1 MGTGKTRV
9 GRLVAR
15 RLGRPFVDF
24 DRELEARFGRPIP
37 RVFAEEGEA
46 AFRAAE
52 AELCRS
58 LPARAGLV
66 VATGGGAV
74 VSAANREAL
83 VARGVLVCLTCR
95 PDALLPRLQGRAAAR
110 RPLLGPDPAAAIRDL
125 LERRAEHYAA
135 APYHVDTTARTPSAV
150 ATAVIGVYR
159 AATKE

>member
-24 DRELEARFGRPIP
+24 DQELEARFGRSIP
-37 RVFAEEGEA
+37 RIFAEEGEA

-58 LPARAGLV
+58 LPVGAGLV

-83 VARGVLVCLTCR
+83 AERGVLICLTCG
-95 PDALLPRLQGRAAAR
+95 PDALLPRLRGRAAAR
-110 RPLLGPDPAAAIRDL
+110 RPLLGEDPAEAVRAL
-125 LERRAEHYAA
+125 LARRAEHYAA
-135 APYHVDTTARTPSAV
+135 VPHQVDTTGRTPAAV
-150 ATAVIGVYR
+150 ATAIIGLYDAV
-159 AATKE
+159 TKE